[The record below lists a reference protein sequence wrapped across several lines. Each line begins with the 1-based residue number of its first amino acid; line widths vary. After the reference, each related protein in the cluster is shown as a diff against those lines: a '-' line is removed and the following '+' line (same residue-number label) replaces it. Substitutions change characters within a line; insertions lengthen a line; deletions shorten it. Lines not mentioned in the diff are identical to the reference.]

1 MKVAARVRHAA
12 ATLLRLLR
20 GRTVLASTR
29 SAPPSPDTVAGG
41 GGGSNLLLFLLLL
54 PATFLLISGKFSS
67 DSKEAHFLFFMR
79 HSSSWRR
86 GHSKRRQGRTV
97 SKACLVSRVSYA
109 HNGLKLWPFT
119 WSVPSRTEAWDRQLG
134 KRDFEWGSTLPD
146 YRLSSRVYC
155 EKEEKEEKKNRKKKE
170 NLPTR
175 LEVRI
180 EYIRHHH
187 HTHHHHTT
195 AQIYIYI
202 YIPL

>member
-54 PATFLLISGKFSS
+54 SATFLLMWGKFSS

-86 GHSKRRQGRTV
+86 GHSKRRQGRTD
-97 SKACLVSRVSYA
+97 KQGVSRVSCLVSVTPTTA
-109 HNGLKLWPFT
+109 
-119 WSVPSRTEAWDRQLG
+119 WSFDHSRDPSRPAL
-134 KRDFEWGSTLPD
+134 KRGTGNSASVILNGGRHCPIIAFHPEFT
-146 YRLSSRVYC
+146 V
-155 EKEEKEEKKNRKKKE
+155 KKKKKKKKRIERKKK
-170 NLPTR
+170 
-175 LEVRI
+175 
-180 EYIRHHH
+180 
-187 HTHHHHTT
+187 
-195 AQIYIYI
+195 IY
-202 YIPL
+202 LRG